1 MTGIVLRIAGLTA
14 IYLLVLTSLKPG
26 DILVGAALASALV
39 LGGRVAR
46 TGTPADG
53 GWIGWS
59 RDVVGMIALTA
70 RDMVT
75 GSIRVARFCLG
86 GPAAPG
92 FVEVPREGRSEDAV
106 ALWGLLTGEAPDE
119 YPVAIDPGRDVLI
132 VHVLDAHDP
141 DAVRERHRKMHER
154 WQRHVVR

>member
-1 MTGIVLRIAGLTA
+1 MTGILLRIAGLTA

-26 DILVGAALASALV
+26 DILVGAALATVLV
-39 LGGRVAR
+39 LGGGAVAKKS
-46 TGTPADG
+46 PAAG
-53 GWIGWS
+53 GWIGWT
-59 RDVVGMIALTA
+59 RGVLGMVGITA
-70 RDMVT
+70 RDMVI

-86 GPAAPG
+86 GRADPG

-119 YPVAIDPGRDVLI
+119 YAVAIDPERDVLV

-141 DAVRERHRKMHER
+141 DAVRERHRRMHER
-154 WQRHVVR
+154 WQRHVTR

>member
-1 MTGIVLRIAGLTA
+1 MTGILLRIAGLTA

-39 LGGRVAR
+39 LGGGVVRN
-46 TGTPADG
+46 GTAAEG
-53 GWIGWS
+53 GWIGWT
-59 RDVVGMIALTA
+59 RGVVGMIAITA

-86 GPAAPG
+86 GPAEPG
-92 FVEVPREGRSEDAV
+92 FVEIPREGRSEDGV
-106 ALWGLLTGEAPDE
+106 ALWGLVTGEAPDE
-119 YPVAIDPGRDVLI
+119 YPVAIDADRDVLV

-141 DAVRERHRKMHER
+141 DAVRERHRRMHER
-154 WQRHVVR
+154 WQRHVTR